1 LEDATAFISSV
12 NEDLVFWF
20 GGTKWKIFVIG
31 GSYPGA
37 VAAWLW
43 YKFPHVFDGAL
54 SSSGV
59 VNAVYDFWR
68 FDYQMWVSTQMSGN
82 GCTDVI

>member
-1 LEDATAFISSV
+1 MV
-12 NEDLVFWF
+12 YRY
-20 GGTKWKIFVIG
+20 GGSWRKVMVIG

-37 VAAWLW
+37 MAAWLW

-59 VNAVYDFWR
+59 VNAVYDFTD
-68 FDYQMWVSTQMSGN
+68 FDKQMFIST
-82 GCTDVI
+82 